1 MKCNNREP
9 GRGER
14 REGHDPYI
22 SGLADKF
29 HSRFAHKWARTCCS
43 SLPTNWKLYCTHYSI
58 TSPSLL
64 SPFTS
69 QFVFINF
76 AIFPTAARIIDT
88 AARLF
93 YCFYLSFW
101 FYCVIK
107 RQHFVLIMELL
118 HHAWASY
125 RFSRKTQVLSTSLY
139 NVKQYWLILPLSFK
153 VPPSY

>member
-9 GRGER
+9 GRGEGR
-14 REGHDPYI
+14 GGHDPYI

-58 TSPSLL
+58 TSPSLPFSPLL

-76 AIFPTAARIIDT
+76 AIFPTVPPRVLSTPQRA
-88 AARLF
+88 
-93 YCFYLSFW
+93 CFIAFISRSDF
-101 FYCVIK
+101 IA
-107 RQHFVLIMELL
+107 LL
-118 HHAWASY
+118 KGSISY
-125 RFSRKTQVLSTSLY
+125 WLWSYYITRGRWNVSRKTQVVFTSLY
-139 NVKQYWLILPLSFK
+139 NVKQSHT
-153 VPPSY
+153 VS